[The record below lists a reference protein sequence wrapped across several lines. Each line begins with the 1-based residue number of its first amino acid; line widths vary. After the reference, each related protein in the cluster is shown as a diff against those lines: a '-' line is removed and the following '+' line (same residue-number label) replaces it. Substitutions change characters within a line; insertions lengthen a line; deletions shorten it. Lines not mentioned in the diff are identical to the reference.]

1 MLDRP
6 ATPPPFTPIVPL
18 ARADRCETSQ
28 APGHSAP
35 TTPAAAS
42 ADGIGAALQ
51 QADTAYT
58 DEIFSTAPQDTPLT
72 QDLYAPQLQ
81 CALHHAIA
89 VPAEKPLWVGF
100 QKIANQFSATTTL
113 FERPADTL
121 HFRFDGGRLRVVDYC
136 LAFDAA
142 ARRLIFKH
150 VCFPRYQSVAD
161 SILVTD
167 RFTLDGESAT
177 FACERFLSNG
187 AHWEPTENRLSGEDV
202 EDLVTRAVR
211 ALEKHGQTFLSVP
224 RAASTGTV
232 VGFTQRSDYPS
243 TWRALA
249 APKESP
255 PVE

>member
-18 ARADRCETSQ
+18 ARADRRETSQ

-58 DEIFSTAPQDTPLT
+58 DEIFSTVPQDTPLT

-100 QKIANQFSATTTL
+100 
-113 FERPADTL
+113 
-121 HFRFDGGRLRVVDYC
+121 
-136 LAFDAA
+136 
-142 ARRLIFKH
+142 
-150 VCFPRYQSVAD
+150 
-161 SILVTD
+161 
-167 RFTLDGESAT
+167 
-177 FACERFLSNG
+177 
-187 AHWEPTENRLSGEDV
+187 
-202 EDLVTRAVR
+202 
-211 ALEKHGQTFLSVP
+211 
-224 RAASTGTV
+224 
-232 VGFTQRSDYPS
+232 
-243 TWRALA
+243 
-249 APKESP
+249 
-255 PVE
+255 